1 MELEVKTNVNSLE
14 IEFYSILQKKLEDY
28 TEKLLAVSH
37 LPLVLTNADLKR
49 LFQIS
54 DSTLNR
60 LVKLGEFPPC
70 WYGIRGH
77 YFRDDVLEW
86 MRKSD
91 SDDYCEQ
98 LRILRSL

>member
-1 MELEVKTNVNSLE
+1 M
-14 IEFYSILQKKLEDY
+14 EFYSVLKEKLTDY
-28 TEKLLAVSH
+28 TEKLLAIQQ
-37 LPLVLTNADLKR
+37 LPLVLTNTDLKQ

-60 LVKLGEFPPC
+60 LVKLGAFPSC

-77 YFRDDVLEW
+77 YFRDDVLDW

-91 SDDYCEQ
+91 SDDFREQ
-98 LRILRSL
+98 LRNLRSL

>member
-1 MELEVKTNVNSLE
+1 MNYTTNYYISDFY
-14 IEFYSILQKKLEDY
+14 FYSILQKKLEDY
-28 TEKLLAVSH
+28 TEKLLTINQ
-37 LPLVLTNADLKR
+37 LPLVLTNTDLKQH
-49 LFQIS
+49 LQIS

-77 YFRDDVLEW
+77 YLREDVLEW

-91 SDDYCEQ
+91 TNDFREQ
-98 LRILRSL
+98 MRLLRSL

>member
-14 IEFYSILQKKLEDY
+14 IEFYSILQKLEDY

-37 LPLVLTNADLKR
+37 LPLVLTNTDLKR

-60 LVKLGEFPPC
+60 LVKLGEFPPV
-70 WYGIRGH
+70 GTGFEDTI
-77 YFRDDVLEW
+77 FV
-86 MRKSD
+86 MMF
-91 SDDYCEQ
+91 
-98 LRILRSL
+98 

>member
-14 IEFYSILQKKLEDY
+14 IEFYSILQKLEDY

-37 LPLVLTNADLKR
+37 LPLVLTNTDLKR

-60 LVKLGEFPPC
+60 LSKT
-70 WYGIRGH
+70 W
-77 YFRDDVLEW
+77 
-86 MRKSD
+86 
-91 SDDYCEQ
+91 
-98 LRILRSL
+98 

>member
-28 TEKLLAVSH
+28 TEKLLTVSH
-37 LPLVLTNADLKR
+37 LPLVLTNVDLKR

-91 SDDYCEQ
+91 SDDYREQ